1 MCAYSCLGDAC
12 LYVGSQRVSVY
23 IAIFV
28 GVVVCPKI
36 GYEAHP

>member
-1 MCAYSCLGDAC
+1 MSSIDLPPKKSRD
-12 LYVGSQRVSVY
+12 LSQRVSVY

-28 GVVVCPKI
+28 AVEVCPKI

>member
-1 MCAYSCLGDAC
+1 MSSIDLPPKKSRV
-12 LYVGSQRVSVY
+12 LSQRVSVY

-28 GVVVCPKI
+28 GVVVCPEI

>member
-1 MCAYSCLGDAC
+1 MWLLLSLM
-12 LYVGSQRVSVY
+12 LSQRVSVY

-28 GVVVCPKI
+28 GVVVCPEI